1 MTQKNAPGPVGTS
14 CLTCRRRHGKCDMR
28 QPTCLKCEEGSL
40 ECLGYSHNRRGL
52 ARSAAPKALKPRP
65 IKPKAQEP
73 DDLSSLQPAT
83 TTLNL
88 KSSGEESSSRS
99 GRGSSSELETLP
111 ESLNIPGF
119 SAESLS
125 RPGLY
130 HTSSGSLVRRPPL
143 ATGDYLRLF
152 TSKPHEN
159 QTTALSPSLH
169 QLFLIFSRLP
179 YTPSDPIIAY
189 LESSQFEAYFVS
201 YFKRMADYAYFKPL
215 KDQAEQ
221 LKNRLLSRLRGSHF
235 TRWVMLLCAKICE
248 DIVDGDR
255 SQTTLH
261 IRWLGDIEAAVRR
274 KLAQDLTPRETEE
287 LRGDCLEISLIRT
300 ALGQSS
306 NAYVVLRNA
315 TPTFLQT
322 AYALPD
328 LWPSDS
334 DPALIPLLNIIGSEH
349 HALSSFT
356 LIDCTCAMIFGLP
369 QQVEYDTSTS
379 LLPKGFRPYEW
390 AHSSPT
396 EFQILLA
403 DINACRDKSPR
414 ARDWREIEYALLDWQ
429 AQPTRHDESWESW
442 MVVAWLAVQESWRL
456 TLLVYLYLSVCGL
469 TSDDPRIQLCVT
481 QILQVIGTVRK
492 HESPD
497 IKVPFFI
504 QYLMVGICARSEQH
518 RKITRRKLSD
528 VNETKLWMIRG
539 TDFVP
544 VLDHLWHG
552 AGSGGRPVT
561 WGDYVYSREA
571 LLPVPM

>member
-1 MTQKNAPGPVGTS
+1 
-14 CLTCRRRHGKCDMR
+14 MR
-28 QPTCLKCEEGSL
+28 QPTCLRCEEGSL

-65 IKPKAQEP
+65 IKPKAQEI
-73 DDLSSLQPAT
+73 DEMSSLQPPT
-83 TTLNL
+83 ISLNL
-88 KSSGEESSSRS
+88 KSNSEEISGHS
-99 GRGSSSELETLP
+99 GRGSSSGLEILP
-111 ESLNIPGF
+111 ESVNVPGF
-119 SAESLS
+119 SAESLPP
-125 RPGLY
+125 PGLY
-130 HTSSGSLVRRPPL
+130 HPNSGSLVRRPPL
-143 ATGDYLRLF
+143 TTGDYLRLF
-152 TSKPHEN
+152 ASKPYES

-169 QLFLIFSRLP
+169 QLFLNFSRLA
-179 YTPSDPIIAY
+179 YTPSDPIIPY
-189 LESSQFEAYFVS
+189 LESSEFEAYFVS
-201 YFKRMADYAYFKPL
+201 HFKRMADYAYFKPL

-221 LKNRLLSRLRGSHF
+221 LQNQLLLRLRGSHF

-248 DIVDGDR
+248 DIVNGDR

-261 IRWLGDIEAAVRR
+261 ISWLGDIEAAVRR
-274 KLAQDLTPRETEE
+274 KLAQDLTPRETED

-322 AYALPD
+322 TYALPD
-328 LWPSDS
+328 LWSSDS
-334 DPALIPLLNIIGSEH
+334 DPALIPLLNIIRSEH

-356 LIDCTCAMIFGLP
+356 LIDCTCAMVFGLP

-379 LLPKGFRPYEW
+379 PLPKVFRPYEW
-390 AHSSPT
+390 AHSAPT

-403 DINACRDKSPR
+403 DINACRDKSLR
-414 ARDWREIEYALLDWQ
+414 ARDWREIEYALLHWE

-442 MVVAWLAVQESWRL
+442 MAVAWLAVQESWRL
-456 TLLVYLYLSVCGL
+456 ALLVYLYLSVCSL
-469 TSDDPRIQLCVT
+469 TSDDSRIQRCVT

-497 IKVPFFI
+497 TNVPFFI

-528 VNETKLWMIRG
+528 VNETKFWMMRG
-539 TDFVP
+539 ADFVS

-552 AGSGGRPVT
+552 AGSGGRPIT
-561 WGDYVYSREA
+561 WRDYVYSREA